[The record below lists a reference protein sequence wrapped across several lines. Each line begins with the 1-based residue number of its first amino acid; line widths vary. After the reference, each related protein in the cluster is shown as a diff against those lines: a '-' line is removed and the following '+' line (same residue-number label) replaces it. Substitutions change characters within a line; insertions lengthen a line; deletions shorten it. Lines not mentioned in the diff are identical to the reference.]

1 MIRSFI
7 TQRCH
12 VTSTTS
18 CSADIRQ
25 VPFRYLSRFTSLAS
39 PGPKQTP
46 LRQTLRQRQLAAGSE
61 TFY

>member
-25 VPFRYLSRFTSLAS
+25 VPFRYRSMFTSLAS
-39 PGPKQTP
+39 PGSKQTP
-46 LRQTLRQRQLAAGSE
+46 LRQTLRQRPLAAGSK
-61 TFY
+61 TY